1 MKRLWNYDQPV
12 CVNIVGI
19 LLGVAIILGI
29 AFGFMCLSAWLVML
43 VWNATLPTLF
53 SGVSAITFW
62 KAFGVNLLVWL
73 LCGGISKTIVN
84 LIKD

>member
-1 MKRLWNYDQPV
+1 MKRLWNYENPAW
-12 CVNIVGI
+12 VNVVSI
-19 LLGVAIILGI
+19 LLGIVLVLGI
-29 AFGFMCLSAWLVML
+29 AFGFVCLSAWLIML

-73 LCGGISKTIVN
+73 LCGGIGRFIVN